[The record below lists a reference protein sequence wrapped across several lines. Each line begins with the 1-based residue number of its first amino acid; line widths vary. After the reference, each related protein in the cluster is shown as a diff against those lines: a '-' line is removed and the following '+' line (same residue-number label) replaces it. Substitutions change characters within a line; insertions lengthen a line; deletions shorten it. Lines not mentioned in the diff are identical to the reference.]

1 MSGMREWDQGELLR
15 RAVAGDEAARDQLVE
30 DNMGLIWSVV
40 KKFTG
45 RGADADDLFQIGA
58 MGLIKAIQKFDLAYD
73 VRFST
78 YAVPMIMGEIKR
90 FLRDDGPVKVSR
102 SVKELAVKARTMSEL
117 IQKQTG
123 EAPTIG
129 QLAESLGVDT
139 EEIVFAMEAACPPES
154 LYAGEEDDD
163 ISPLIDRTHAQAQ
176 GEGEIVNRLALGE
189 VLETLPARER
199 QLIILRYFKD
209 RTQAQVAELLG
220 ISQVQV
226 SRLEKK
232 VLSLL
237 RGQLAER

>member
-1 MSGMREWDQGELLR
+1 MSGMREWDQGELLS
-15 RAVAGDEAARDQLVE
+15 RAVAGDEAARAQLVE

-45 RGADADDLFQIGA
+45 RGYDSDDLFQIGA
-58 MGLIKAIQKFDLAYD
+58 MGLIKAIQKFDLSYD

-78 YAVPMIMGEIKR
+78 YAVPMILGEIKR
-90 FLRDDGPVKVSR
+90 FLRDDGLVKVSR
-102 SVKELAVKARTMSEL
+102 SIKELAIKARTVSEL
-117 IQKQTG
+117 MQKQTG

-129 QLAESLGVDT
+129 QLAEKLGVAT
-139 EEIVFAMEAACPPES
+139 EEIVFALEAACPPES
-154 LYAGEEDDD
+154 LYAGEDADD
-163 ISPLIDRTHAQAQ
+163 ISPLIDRTHAQTQ
-176 GEGEIVNRLALGE
+176 GEGEIVNRLALSE

-199 QLIILRYFKD
+199 QLIVLRYFKD

-232 VLSLL
+232 VLGLL